1 MLSRNVVRALE
12 HGPSKNNRPR
22 RDRNRGEGDGA
33 KCDGGR
39 AAGRFDRGG
48 DSAQRLLF
56 TTKSIVPFAG
66 CPSLP
71 ATV

>member
-1 MLSRNVVRALE
+1 MLDADIAATSE
-12 HGPSKNNRPR
+12 YGPSKNNRPR
-22 RDRNRGEGDGA
+22 RDRNRGEGDGP
-33 KCDGGR
+33 KCDGGS
-39 AAGRFDRGG
+39 AAGRFDRVG

>member
-1 MLSRNVVRALE
+1 MLRRDVTGASK
-12 HGPSKNNRPR
+12 HHPSKNNRPR
-22 RDRNRGEGDGA
+22 RDGNRGEGDGT
-33 KCDGGR
+33 KRDGGS
-39 AAGRFDRGG
+39 AAGRLDRAG
-48 DSAQRLLF
+48 DSAQCLLF